1 MTDIHI
7 HNNLMNDHVGG
18 KMETSNTIDINDS
31 AYVEVVNSSLNT
43 YTFKA
48 GEIIYFSAQKG
59 PVYRVLNGGVRL
71 DRQFN
76 DIEPTF
82 ANLAV
87 AHDLI
92 GVEVLVEGSYSFEA
106 RALTDCQ
113 IEVWSE
119 PVFLWVESFAKE
131 LLQSFKRKADVV
143 TLRCGTAKQRVLNL
157 IHLLEQDGEDLR
169 LPRLRDI
176 SEITDLTSCSG
187 VTIPL

>member
-1 MTDIHI
+1 M
-7 HNNLMNDHVGG
+7 
-18 KMETSNTIDINDS
+18 
-31 AYVEVVNSSLNT
+31 NT

-59 PVYRVLNGGVRL
+59 PVYRVLNGSVRL

-119 PVFLWVESFAKE
+119 PAFLWVESFAKE

-176 SEITDLTSCSG
+176 SEITDLTIETISRTMTQLKNQGVITQVTGSRGKLRSCYRYGRKEQATS
-187 VTIPL
+187 

>member
-1 MTDIHI
+1 M
-7 HNNLMNDHVGG
+7 
-18 KMETSNTIDINDS
+18 
-31 AYVEVVNSSLNT
+31 NT
-43 YTFKA
+43 YMFKA

-59 PVYRVLNGGVRL
+59 PVYRVLRGSVRL

-92 GVEVLVEGSYSFEA
+92 GVEVLVEGCYSFEA

-113 IEVWSE
+113 IQVWNK
-119 PVFLWVESFAKE
+119 PTYLWFESFAKE
-131 LLQSFKRKADVV
+131 LLQSINRKADVV

-157 IHLLEQDGEDLR
+157 IHLLEQEGEELR
-169 LPRLRDI
+169 LPKLKDI
-176 SEITDLTSCSG
+176 SEITDLTIETISRTMTHLKQLGVITQVKGSRGKRRSCYQYERKELVNS
-187 VTIPL
+187 